1 MSGKDDSKKFQKY
14 IKERIGDL
22 NLNES
27 YQDLLLGIFAPM
39 YARKPIVSPIETDMF
54 VNPMWSVYEREMSMS
69 SDRIKRL
76 KDYADMDEDSTIQ
89 TALDIYASEACQM
102 SDEHQ
107 ASVWA
112 TSQDPRVMEEW
123 HRMTQQID
131 YEDYIEGII
140 RDTAKNGDD
149 FVSPLYNFRDGIVR
163 LKFVEP
169 DEVTVRTDRY
179 GRLIAYRYVDS
190 KKDIDPW
197 NFVQFKNIGKK
208 KSAKYGGSVYGYSVI
223 EPARRTWRQLR
234 MMEDALTIWRMDIG
248 TRRLVFYVDVMN
260 LGQDEAMKVVRDWE
274 RAYKKKMYFNPQTGE
289 FIARHSPLS
298 MDNHIFWPIR
308 PNSKSRVE
316 YIGGDS
322 NVSAVADVDYFRR
335 KMSAALKI
343 PMAYLGGDEY
353 AAVRTGLA
361 QMDVYFARM
370 VKKLQRSA
378 IRGTGKLF
386 FTHLRL
392 REVKYSP
399 DEVRIGMEP
408 VSGIEEMQRIEALTA
423 AVMLAQQ
430 MFMTG
435 TAMGIPPQ
443 YWVPYILKD
452 IMKIADEDI
461 LRMPIDPAQ
470 IMAVNQMQQDQ
481 GQDQQPGGEGDDR
494 RMEMRKELV
503 MKIQEEIS
511 KPDYQPLRKF
521 LATETN
527 VEDILGIDER
537 ELPPSDLKRRGKKK

>member
-1 MSGKDDSKKFQKY
+1 
-14 IKERIGDL
+14 
-22 NLNES
+22 
-27 YQDLLLGIFAPM
+27 
-39 YARKPIVSPIETDMF
+39 
-54 VNPMWSVYEREMSMS
+54 
-69 SDRIKRL
+69 
-76 KDYADMDEDSTIQ
+76 
-89 TALDIYASEACQM
+89 
-102 SDEHQ
+102 
-107 ASVWA
+107 
-112 TSQDPRVMEEW
+112 
-123 HRMTQQID
+123 
-131 YEDYIEGII
+131 
-140 RDTAKNGDD
+140 
-149 FVSPLYNFRDGIVR
+149 
-163 LKFVEP
+163 
-169 DEVTVRTDRY
+169 
-179 GRLIAYRYVDS
+179 
-190 KKDIDPW
+190 
-197 NFVQFKNIGKK
+197 
-208 KSAKYGGSVYGYSVI
+208 
-223 EPARRTWRQLR
+223 
-234 MMEDALTIWRMDIG
+234 
-248 TRRLVFYVDVMN
+248 
-260 LGQDEAMKVVRDWE
+260 
-274 RAYKKKMYFNPQTGE
+274 
-289 FIARHSPLS
+289 
-298 MDNHIFWPIR
+298 
-308 PNSKSRVE
+308 VE